1 MNKAHSIQGYRSAA
15 FAVPMEYDERSST
28 DSSGTSGVV
37 VLSGDRFDTIGLLA
51 RIVSEGADISSG
63 ISKRSVLNRSIA
75 GGGRRQSI
83 RERKGPA
90 RVELNQEEK
99 QQIMSNNRD
108 RLIR

>member
-1 MNKAHSIQGYRSAA
+1 
-15 FAVPMEYDERSST
+15 MEYDERSST

-37 VLSGDRFDTIGLLA
+37 VLSGDRFDMIGLLA